1 VRINLYYIQPVAH
14 EGNLPSK
21 TNPLSTGGRD
31 SGLELEC
38 ESDVLPVLSDTAL
51 LSLRATEVRYL
62 AGLWQKDMQSGRSY
76 SVLQCQERPAEY
88 FAPIWS
94 WRMCD
99 VQPGP
104 TMLWVR
110 TRTSAGS
117 TIAHRVEKA
126 DIVGKGNIR
135 LTV

>member
-1 VRINLYYIQPVAH
+1 MSDY
-14 EGNLPSK
+14 
-21 TNPLSTGGRD
+21 

-62 AGLWQKDMQSGRSY
+62 ASLWEKDMQRGRLY
-76 SVLQCQERPAEY
+76 SVLGCQERPAEY
-88 FAPIWS
+88 VAPNWS

-110 TRTSAGS
+110 IRTSAGS
-117 TIAHRVEKA
+117 IIAHRVEEA